1 MNLFA
6 ILSNIGLS
14 DVLDI
19 LFISFV
25 SYSLYVW
32 FSGTKAFKA
41 LIGILALSGIYIV
54 AESWGL
60 FLTTWVFQILWQ
72 VFVILLIILF
82 QREIRQMLEWFN
94 PLRKFGYRHS
104 DATEEWIQGLCDWAF
119 DAARKKMGVLIVF
132 ERSELIFDLI
142 TKGIAME
149 CDPAPEI
156 LNSIF
161 IKESPLHDGAAL
173 ISKGKILKTSCFLPL
188 TVQEDLPKEW
198 GTRHRAA
205 MGLTEQSDACALI
218 VSEERGDVSFAV
230 DNNIEKIKDKEQ
242 LAKQIRDVALSTTGP
257 ARPRIKDRIKSW
269 FRVRISVKIA
279 VLGAVFIFWLLL
291 AGQQNFEKKLNLPLN
306 LKNLPPDIELSENS
320 EPNILITC
328 RGLRKD
334 VSLLTKNNVSL
345 SVDLLTAGPGIEFY
359 SVTAANL
366 TLPNDRVHVVN
377 INPTR
382 IKLRFTKVV
391 E

>member
-6 ILSNIGLS
+6 ILSNIGPS

-41 LIGILALSGIYIV
+41 LIGILVLSGIYII
-54 AESWGL
+54 AEAWGL

-104 DATEEWIQGLCDWAF
+104 DATEEWIQGLCDWTF

-132 ERSELIFDLI
+132 ERSEMIFDLI

-161 IKESPLHDGAAL
+161 IKESPLHDGATL

-230 DNNIEKIKDKEQ
+230 DHKIEKILDREQ

-257 ARPRIKDRIKSW
+257 ARSLIKDRIKSW
-269 FRVRISVKIA
+269 FRVRFPVKLT
-279 VLGAVFIFWLLL
+279 VLGSVFIFWLLL
-291 AGQQNFEKKLNLPLN
+291 AGQQNFEKRLNLPIN
-306 LKNLPPDIELSENS
+306 LKNLPPGLELAEAVDT
-320 EPNILITC
+320 EVLLTC

-334 VSLLTKNNVSL
+334 VSLLTKNNVSA
-345 SVDLLTAGPGIEFY
+345 SVDLLSAKPGTLFY
-359 SVTAANL
+359 SVTAGNL
-366 TLPNDRVHVVN
+366 TLPNDRIHVVN
-377 INPTR
+377 INPPR
-382 IKLRFTKVV
+382 LKLRFAKSV